1 MGKIIKSK
9 TKKVKKNIAHTV
21 TQNVSGIDPDNIL
34 YMDATIKVVK
44 VYNQPIWHVYKNN
57 NFEMSIYSADGS
69 APRLKSTEE
78 SVINNIGKSLNP
90 KLRTILSTLYNI
102 PIDINR
108 KDNEVRL
115 NFLYSKEKLMYIPI
129 TKIDDKQKDNIL
141 QNCGLYYY
149 RSYHPINTCN
159 YISVNE
165 NYMSAKDQI
174 YYSIDGLLLMQSDD
188 TNTCHLLSGKQHVLI
203 IEGYLKG
210 KYLKVPIIGEL
221 YDAARSYKTDTCK
234 VIHDYIKQGKLS
246 AEFLFDLIEKHIRSW
261 IELSTLTVFKTGLT
275 YYEKMGYMRVG
286 YKSKEKDKTYYN
298 LFNAF

>member
-1 MGKIIKSK
+1 MGKIIKNK
-9 TKKVKKNIAHTV
+9 TKKVKKNIA
-21 TQNVSGIDPDNIL
+21 QNVSGIDPDNIL
-34 YMDATIKVVK
+34 YKDATIKIVK
-44 VYNQPIWHVYKNN
+44 IYNQPIWYVYKNN

-69 APRLKSTEE
+69 APRLKNTEE

-90 KLRTILSTLYNI
+90 KLRTILSTQYNI
-102 PIDINR
+102 PIDINK

-115 NFLYSKEKLMYIPI
+115 NFLYSNKKLMNIPI
-129 TKIDDKQKDNIL
+129 TKIDDKQKGNFL

-159 YISVNE
+159 YISVDE
-165 NYMSAKDQI
+165 NYMATKDQI

-221 YDAARSYKTDTCK
+221 YDAANSYKNDTCK
-234 VIHDYIKQGKLS
+234 LIHDYIKQGKLS
-246 AEFLFDLIEKHIRSW
+246 EEFLFDLIEKHIRSW
-261 IELSTLTVFKTGLT
+261 IQLSTLTVFKTGLT

-286 YKSKEKDKTYYN
+286 TKGKEKEKT
-298 LFNAF
+298 